1 MSIFP
6 TPSANPYR
14 VSLTN
19 VSIRVNRHGLVSLRS
34 GLYCHLCFY
43 PLEHVSDGTHG
54 ALHEYPERCPP
65 HVLMVTIFAI
75 IIVSIL
81 VGIMYKK
88 RRDAEKKT
96 KGSGA

>member
-43 PLEHVSDGTHG
+43 PLEHVPDGTHG

-65 HVLMVTIFAI
+65 HVLMVTIFTI

-81 VGIMYKK
+81 VGIMDKK